1 MISPSVWWLLVA
13 VYDQTE
19 HKWRSLQCIP
29 ANMVSFKLSILP
41 DLPLPYQVWGM
52 SSCRSWD
59 WRKVS
64 FCRYSMNYS
73 KLSPVQ
79 SSSWVP
85 SKTICRCWKSRKVL
99 LYLFLL
105 KIGCSMLDL
114 KVLLHSTLPH
124 PQAVGRRGGTEVW
137 NLGMESISNII
148 IIKHFLF
155 VQFCCQ
161 VMISINTQIPVFMCL
176 VKLKLELLS

>member
-64 FCRYSMNYS
+64 FCWYSMNYS

-99 LYLFLL
+99 LYLFFVKNWLL
-105 KIGCSMLDL
+105 YAWSKSSSSQYSSSSPSSGSKGRDWSL
-114 KVLLHSTLPH
+114 KSWNGINIKYHHYQALPIC
-124 PQAVGRRGGTEVW
+124 T
-137 NLGMESISNII
+137 I
-148 IIKHFLF
+148 
-155 VQFCCQ
+155 
-161 VMISINTQIPVFMCL
+161 
-176 VKLKLELLS
+176 LLSSNDINKYTNSCFHVLS